1 MKGVAIIANPSA
13 GKDIRR
19 LVASGRVISN
29 QEKANIITRFVKGL
43 AYKGVRNIYF
53 MPDKSGLF
61 RPCIDELKNDIE
73 VNFLDTK
80 HFDGPQQTLYASKL
94 IKELDCACVLVL
106 GGDGTNRLVA
116 KEVGNVPIIP
126 ISTGTNNAFPIMIDP
141 TVAGLAAGFYVN
153 SLQGSNNKELIFQ
166 RPIITISIDDKK
178 MFKKEING
186 LNIDMLDSPV
196 SGTGAQA
203 WEADLTVFAS
213 GSKELI
219 DKCMN
224 IFKAFSKE
232 VIDVGSF
239 GNGMKFKIL
248 ANLLVTIHNTAAAEA
263 LRLGELAGLDQDMI
277 YKVLGNSAATSV
289 MLQKRMPLMINK
301 NYEPPTASFNIFLK
315 DVDIIRNFIKN
326 NNVTLPTFEGS
337 AKIYDKAEKTLSK
350 NWDTASVYEVLK
362 MENIDE

>member
-1 MKGVAIIANPSA
+1 MNIGLIGLGAMGGAYAKHLLKNNFKCFGIDLDKNNISKFIQLGGQEITYDELFNKVDIVLISLPSL
-13 GKDIRR
+13 I
-19 LVASGRVISN
+19 
-29 QEKANIITRFVKGL
+29 
-43 AYKGVRNIYF
+43 AYKDVLNN
-53 MPDKSGLF
+53 
-61 RPCIDELKNDIE
+61 LKRLGKNNSKKII
-73 VNFLDTK
+73 LDM
-80 HFDGPQQTLYASKL
+80 
-94 IKELDCACVLVL
+94 
-106 GGDGTNRLVA
+106 N
-116 KEVGNVPIIP
+116 
-126 ISTGTNNAFPIMIDP
+126 
-141 TVAGLAAGFYVN
+141 
-153 SLQGSNNKELIFQ
+153 
-166 RPIITISIDDKK
+166 TISIDDKN
-178 MFKKEING
+178 MFKNEING

-224 IFKAFSKE
+224 IFRAFSKE

>member
-1 MKGVAIIANPSA
+1 MNIGLIGLGAMGGAYAKHLLKNNFKCFGIDLDKNNISKFIQLGGQEITYDELFNKVEIVLTSLPS
-13 GKDIRR
+13 
-19 LVASGRVISN
+19 LN
-29 QEKANIITRFVKGL
+29 
-43 AYKGVRNIYF
+43 AYKDVLNN
-53 MPDKSGLF
+53 
-61 RPCIDELKNDIE
+61 LKRLGKNNPKKII
-73 VNFLDTK
+73 LDM
-80 HFDGPQQTLYASKL
+80 
-94 IKELDCACVLVL
+94 
-106 GGDGTNRLVA
+106 N
-116 KEVGNVPIIP
+116 
-126 ISTGTNNAFPIMIDP
+126 
-141 TVAGLAAGFYVN
+141 
-153 SLQGSNNKELIFQ
+153 
-166 RPIITISIDDKK
+166 TISIDDKN
-178 MFKKEING
+178 MFKNEIFG

-232 VIDVGSF
+232 VINVGSF

-277 YKVLGNSAATSV
+277 FKVLGNSAATSV

-301 NYEPPTASFNIFLK
+301 NYEPPTASYNIFLK

>member
-1 MKGVAIIANPSA
+1 MNIGLIGLGAMGGAYAKHLLKNNFKCFGIDLDKNNISKFIQLGGQEITYDELFNKVEIVLTSLPSL
-13 GKDIRR
+13 I
-19 LVASGRVISN
+19 
-29 QEKANIITRFVKGL
+29 
-43 AYKGVRNIYF
+43 AYKDVLNN
-53 MPDKSGLF
+53 
-61 RPCIDELKNDIE
+61 LKRLGKNNSKKII
-73 VNFLDTK
+73 LDM
-80 HFDGPQQTLYASKL
+80 
-94 IKELDCACVLVL
+94 
-106 GGDGTNRLVA
+106 N
-116 KEVGNVPIIP
+116 
-126 ISTGTNNAFPIMIDP
+126 
-141 TVAGLAAGFYVN
+141 
-153 SLQGSNNKELIFQ
+153 
-166 RPIITISIDDKK
+166 TISIDDKN
-178 MFKKEING
+178 MFKNEING

-224 IFKAFSKE
+224 IFRAFSKE
-232 VIDVGSF
+232 VINVGSF

-326 NNVTLPTFEGS
+326 NKVTLPTFEGS

>member
-1 MKGVAIIANPSA
+1 MNIGLIGLGAMGGAYAKHLLKNNFKCFGIDLDKNNILKFIQLGGQEITYDELFNKVEIVLTSLPS
-13 GKDIRR
+13 
-19 LVASGRVISN
+19 LN
-29 QEKANIITRFVKGL
+29 
-43 AYKGVRNIYF
+43 AYKDVLNN
-53 MPDKSGLF
+53 
-61 RPCIDELKNDIE
+61 LKRLGKNNPKKII
-73 VNFLDTK
+73 LDM
-80 HFDGPQQTLYASKL
+80 
-94 IKELDCACVLVL
+94 
-106 GGDGTNRLVA
+106 N
-116 KEVGNVPIIP
+116 
-126 ISTGTNNAFPIMIDP
+126 
-141 TVAGLAAGFYVN
+141 
-153 SLQGSNNKELIFQ
+153 
-166 RPIITISIDDKK
+166 TISIDDKN
-178 MFKKEING
+178 MFKNEVIG

-224 IFKAFSKE
+224 IFKVFSKE
-232 VIDVGSF
+232 VINVGSF

-263 LRLGELAGLDQDMI
+263 LRLGELAGLEQDMI

-301 NYEPPTASFNIFLK
+301 NYEPPTASYNIFLK
-315 DVDIIRNFIKN
+315 DVDIIRNFIKD

>member
-1 MKGVAIIANPSA
+1 MNIGLIGLGAMGGAYAKHLLKNNFKCFGIDLDKNNISKFIQLGGQEITYDELFNKVEIVLTSLPSL
-13 GKDIRR
+13 I
-19 LVASGRVISN
+19 
-29 QEKANIITRFVKGL
+29 
-43 AYKGVRNIYF
+43 AYKDVLNN
-53 MPDKSGLF
+53 
-61 RPCIDELKNDIE
+61 LKRLGKNNSKKII
-73 VNFLDTK
+73 LDM
-80 HFDGPQQTLYASKL
+80 
-94 IKELDCACVLVL
+94 
-106 GGDGTNRLVA
+106 N
-116 KEVGNVPIIP
+116 
-126 ISTGTNNAFPIMIDP
+126 
-141 TVAGLAAGFYVN
+141 
-153 SLQGSNNKELIFQ
+153 
-166 RPIITISIDDKK
+166 TISIDDKN
-178 MFKKEING
+178 MFKNEING

-203 WEADLTVFAS
+203 WAADLTVFAS

-232 VIDVGSF
+232 VINVGSF

>member
-1 MKGVAIIANPSA
+1 MNIGLIGLGVMGSAYAKHLLKNNFKCFGIDLDKNNISKFIQLGGQEITYDELFNQVEIVLTSLPS
-13 GKDIRR
+13 
-19 LVASGRVISN
+19 LN
-29 QEKANIITRFVKGL
+29 
-43 AYKGVRNIYF
+43 AYKDVLNN
-53 MPDKSGLF
+53 
-61 RPCIDELKNDIE
+61 LKRLGKNNPKKII
-73 VNFLDTK
+73 LDM
-80 HFDGPQQTLYASKL
+80 
-94 IKELDCACVLVL
+94 
-106 GGDGTNRLVA
+106 N
-116 KEVGNVPIIP
+116 
-126 ISTGTNNAFPIMIDP
+126 
-141 TVAGLAAGFYVN
+141 
-153 SLQGSNNKELIFQ
+153 
-166 RPIITISIDDKK
+166 TISIDDKV
-178 MFKKEING
+178 MFKNEING

-219 DKCMN
+219 DRCMN
-224 IFKAFSKE
+224 IFEVFSKE
-232 VIDVGSF
+232 VINVGSF

-301 NYEPPTASFNIFLK
+301 NYEPPTASYNIFLK

>member
-1 MKGVAIIANPSA
+1 MNIGLIGLGAMGGAYAKHLLKNNFKCFGIDLDKNNILKFIQLGGKEITYDELFNKVEIVLTSLPS
-13 GKDIRR
+13 
-19 LVASGRVISN
+19 LN
-29 QEKANIITRFVKGL
+29 
-43 AYKGVRNIYF
+43 AYKDVLNN
-53 MPDKSGLF
+53 
-61 RPCIDELKNDIE
+61 LKRLGKNNPKKII
-73 VNFLDTK
+73 LDM
-80 HFDGPQQTLYASKL
+80 
-94 IKELDCACVLVL
+94 
-106 GGDGTNRLVA
+106 N
-116 KEVGNVPIIP
+116 
-126 ISTGTNNAFPIMIDP
+126 
-141 TVAGLAAGFYVN
+141 
-153 SLQGSNNKELIFQ
+153 
-166 RPIITISIDDKK
+166 TISIDDKN
-178 MFKKEING
+178 MFKNEIIG

-232 VIDVGSF
+232 VINVGSF

-277 YKVLGNSAATSV
+277 FKVLGNSAATSV

-301 NYEPPTASFNIFLK
+301 NYEPPTASYNIFLK
-315 DVDIIRNFIKN
+315 DVDIIRNFIKD

>member
-1 MKGVAIIANPSA
+1 MNIGLIGLGAMGGAYAKHLLKNNFKCFGIDLDKNNILKFIQLGGQEITYDELFNNVEIVLTSLPS
-13 GKDIRR
+13 
-19 LVASGRVISN
+19 LN
-29 QEKANIITRFVKGL
+29 
-43 AYKGVRNIYF
+43 AYKDVLNNLKRLG
-53 MPDKSGLF
+53 
-61 RPCIDELKNDIE
+61 KNDSKKII
-73 VNFLDTK
+73 LDM
-80 HFDGPQQTLYASKL
+80 
-94 IKELDCACVLVL
+94 
-106 GGDGTNRLVA
+106 N
-116 KEVGNVPIIP
+116 
-126 ISTGTNNAFPIMIDP
+126 
-141 TVAGLAAGFYVN
+141 
-153 SLQGSNNKELIFQ
+153 
-166 RPIITISIDDKK
+166 TISIDDKN
-178 MFKKEING
+178 MFKNEIIG

-232 VIDVGSF
+232 VINVGSF
-239 GNGMKFKIL
+239 GDGMKFKIL

-277 YKVLGNSAATSV
+277 FKVLGNSAATSV

-301 NYEPPTASFNIFLK
+301 NYEPPTASYNIFLK
-315 DVDIIRNFIKN
+315 DVDIIRNFIKD

>member
-1 MKGVAIIANPSA
+1 MNIGLIGLGAMGGAYAKHLLKNNFKCFGIDLDKNNILKFIQLGGQEITYDELFNKVEIVLTSLPS
-13 GKDIRR
+13 
-19 LVASGRVISN
+19 LN
-29 QEKANIITRFVKGL
+29 
-43 AYKGVRNIYF
+43 AYKDVLNN
-53 MPDKSGLF
+53 
-61 RPCIDELKNDIE
+61 LKRLGKNNSKKII
-73 VNFLDTK
+73 LDM
-80 HFDGPQQTLYASKL
+80 
-94 IKELDCACVLVL
+94 
-106 GGDGTNRLVA
+106 N
-116 KEVGNVPIIP
+116 
-126 ISTGTNNAFPIMIDP
+126 
-141 TVAGLAAGFYVN
+141 
-153 SLQGSNNKELIFQ
+153 
-166 RPIITISIDDKK
+166 TISIDDKN
-178 MFKKEING
+178 MFKNEING

>member
-1 MKGVAIIANPSA
+1 MNIGLIGLGAMGGAYAKHLLKNNFKCFEIDLDRNNILKFIQLG
-13 GKDIRR
+13 G
-19 LVASGRVISN
+19 
-29 QEKANIITRFVKGL
+29 QEIT
-43 AYKGVRNIYF
+43 Y
-53 MPDKSGLF
+53 
-61 RPCIDELKNDIE
+61 DELFNKVEIVLTSLPSLNAYRDVLNNLKRLGKNNPKKII
-73 VNFLDTK
+73 LDM
-80 HFDGPQQTLYASKL
+80 
-94 IKELDCACVLVL
+94 
-106 GGDGTNRLVA
+106 N
-116 KEVGNVPIIP
+116 
-126 ISTGTNNAFPIMIDP
+126 
-141 TVAGLAAGFYVN
+141 
-153 SLQGSNNKELIFQ
+153 
-166 RPIITISIDDKK
+166 TISIDDKN
-178 MFKKEING
+178 MFKNEIIG

-232 VIDVGSF
+232 VINVGSF

-277 YKVLGNSAATSV
+277 FKVLGNSAATSV

-301 NYEPPTASFNIFLK
+301 NYEPPTASYNIFLK
-315 DVDIIRNFIKN
+315 DVDIIRNFIKD

>member
-1 MKGVAIIANPSA
+1 MNIGLIGLGAMGGAYAKHLLKNNFKCFGIDLDKNNILKFIQLGGQEITYDELFNKVDIVLTSLPSL
-13 GKDIRR
+13 I
-19 LVASGRVISN
+19 
-29 QEKANIITRFVKGL
+29 
-43 AYKGVRNIYF
+43 AYKDVLNN
-53 MPDKSGLF
+53 
-61 RPCIDELKNDIE
+61 LKRLGKNNSKKII
-73 VNFLDTK
+73 LDM
-80 HFDGPQQTLYASKL
+80 
-94 IKELDCACVLVL
+94 
-106 GGDGTNRLVA
+106 N
-116 KEVGNVPIIP
+116 
-126 ISTGTNNAFPIMIDP
+126 
-141 TVAGLAAGFYVN
+141 
-153 SLQGSNNKELIFQ
+153 
-166 RPIITISIDDKK
+166 TISIDDKN
-178 MFKKEING
+178 MFKNEING

-362 MENIDE
+362 MENIYE

>member
-1 MKGVAIIANPSA
+1 MNIGLIGLGAMGGAYAKHLLKKNFKCFGIDLDKNNISKFIQLGGKEITYDELFHKVDIVLTSLPS
-13 GKDIRR
+13 
-19 LVASGRVISN
+19 LN
-29 QEKANIITRFVKGL
+29 
-43 AYKGVRNIYF
+43 AYKDVLDN
-53 MPDKSGLF
+53 
-61 RPCIDELKNDIE
+61 LKKLGKNNSKKII
-73 VNFLDTK
+73 LDM
-80 HFDGPQQTLYASKL
+80 
-94 IKELDCACVLVL
+94 
-106 GGDGTNRLVA
+106 N
-116 KEVGNVPIIP
+116 
-126 ISTGTNNAFPIMIDP
+126 
-141 TVAGLAAGFYVN
+141 
-153 SLQGSNNKELIFQ
+153 
-166 RPIITISIDDKK
+166 TISIDDKN
-178 MFKKEING
+178 MFKNEING
-186 LNIDMLDSPV
+186 LNIDILDSPV

-232 VIDVGSF
+232 VINVGSF

-277 YKVLGNSAATSV
+277 FKVLGNSAATSV

-315 DVDIIRNFIKN
+315 DVDIIRNFIKD

>member
-1 MKGVAIIANPSA
+1 MNIGLIGLGAMGGAYAKHLLKNNFKCFGIDLDKNNILKFIQLGGQEITYEELFNKVEIVLTSLPS
-13 GKDIRR
+13 
-19 LVASGRVISN
+19 LN
-29 QEKANIITRFVKGL
+29 
-43 AYKGVRNIYF
+43 AYKDVLNN
-53 MPDKSGLF
+53 
-61 RPCIDELKNDIE
+61 LKRLGKNNSKKII
-73 VNFLDTK
+73 LDM
-80 HFDGPQQTLYASKL
+80 
-94 IKELDCACVLVL
+94 
-106 GGDGTNRLVA
+106 N
-116 KEVGNVPIIP
+116 
-126 ISTGTNNAFPIMIDP
+126 
-141 TVAGLAAGFYVN
+141 
-153 SLQGSNNKELIFQ
+153 
-166 RPIITISIDDKK
+166 TISIDDKN
-178 MFKKEING
+178 MFKNEIIG

-232 VIDVGSF
+232 VINVGSF

-277 YKVLGNSAATSV
+277 FKVLGNSAATSV

-301 NYEPPTASFNIFLK
+301 NYEPPTASYNIFLK
-315 DVDIIRNFIKN
+315 DVDIIRNFIKD

>member
-1 MKGVAIIANPSA
+1 MNIGLIGLGAMGGAYAKHLLKNNFKCFGIDLDKNNILKFIQLGGQEITYDELFNKVEIVLTSLPSL
-13 GKDIRR
+13 I
-19 LVASGRVISN
+19 
-29 QEKANIITRFVKGL
+29 
-43 AYKGVRNIYF
+43 AYKDVLNN
-53 MPDKSGLF
+53 
-61 RPCIDELKNDIE
+61 LKRLGKNNSKKII
-73 VNFLDTK
+73 LDM
-80 HFDGPQQTLYASKL
+80 
-94 IKELDCACVLVL
+94 
-106 GGDGTNRLVA
+106 N
-116 KEVGNVPIIP
+116 
-126 ISTGTNNAFPIMIDP
+126 
-141 TVAGLAAGFYVN
+141 
-153 SLQGSNNKELIFQ
+153 
-166 RPIITISIDDKK
+166 TISIDDKN
-178 MFKKEING
+178 MFKNEING

-232 VIDVGSF
+232 VINVGSF

-263 LRLGELAGLDQDMI
+263 LRLGELAGLDKDVI

-326 NNVTLPTFEGS
+326 NKVTLPTFEGS

>member
-1 MKGVAIIANPSA
+1 MNIGLIGLGAMGGAYAKHLLKNNFKCFGIDLDKNNILKFIKLGGQEITYDELFNKVEIVLTSLPS
-13 GKDIRR
+13 
-19 LVASGRVISN
+19 LN
-29 QEKANIITRFVKGL
+29 
-43 AYKGVRNIYF
+43 AYK
-53 MPDKSGLF
+53 D
-61 RPCIDELKNDIE
+61 
-73 VNFLDTK
+73 
-80 HFDGPQQTLYASKL
+80 
-94 IKELDCACVLVL
+94 VLNNL
-106 GGDGTNRLVA
+106 NRLG
-116 KEVGNVPIIP
+116 KNNQKKIILDM
-126 ISTGTNNAFPIMIDP
+126 N
-141 TVAGLAAGFYVN
+141 
-153 SLQGSNNKELIFQ
+153 
-166 RPIITISIDDKK
+166 TISIDDKN
-178 MFKKEING
+178 MFKNEIIG

-232 VIDVGSF
+232 VINVGSF

-277 YKVLGNSAATSV
+277 FKVLGNSAATSV

-301 NYEPPTASFNIFLK
+301 NYEPPTASYNIFLK
-315 DVDIIRNFIKN
+315 DVDIIRNFIKD

>member
-1 MKGVAIIANPSA
+1 MNIGLIGLGAMGGAYAKHLLKNNFKCFGIDLDKNNISKFIQLGGKEITYDELFHKVEIVLTSLPS
-13 GKDIRR
+13 
-19 LVASGRVISN
+19 LN
-29 QEKANIITRFVKGL
+29 
-43 AYKGVRNIYF
+43 AYKDVLNN
-53 MPDKSGLF
+53 
-61 RPCIDELKNDIE
+61 LKKLGKNNSKKII
-73 VNFLDTK
+73 LDM
-80 HFDGPQQTLYASKL
+80 
-94 IKELDCACVLVL
+94 
-106 GGDGTNRLVA
+106 N
-116 KEVGNVPIIP
+116 
-126 ISTGTNNAFPIMIDP
+126 
-141 TVAGLAAGFYVN
+141 
-153 SLQGSNNKELIFQ
+153 
-166 RPIITISIDDKK
+166 TISIDDKN
-178 MFKKEING
+178 MFKNEIIG

-232 VIDVGSF
+232 VINVGSF

-277 YKVLGNSAATSV
+277 FKVLGNSAATSV

-301 NYEPPTASFNIFLK
+301 NYEPPTASYNIFLK
-315 DVDIIRNFIKN
+315 DVDIIRNFIKD

>member
-1 MKGVAIIANPSA
+1 MNIGLIGLGAMGGAYAKHLLKNNFKCFGIDLDKNNILKFIQLGGQEITYDELFNKVDIVLTSLPSL
-13 GKDIRR
+13 I
-19 LVASGRVISN
+19 
-29 QEKANIITRFVKGL
+29 
-43 AYKGVRNIYF
+43 AYKDVLNN
-53 MPDKSGLF
+53 
-61 RPCIDELKNDIE
+61 LKRLGKNNSKKII
-73 VNFLDTK
+73 LDM
-80 HFDGPQQTLYASKL
+80 
-94 IKELDCACVLVL
+94 
-106 GGDGTNRLVA
+106 N
-116 KEVGNVPIIP
+116 
-126 ISTGTNNAFPIMIDP
+126 
-141 TVAGLAAGFYVN
+141 
-153 SLQGSNNKELIFQ
+153 
-166 RPIITISIDDKK
+166 TISIDDKN
-178 MFKKEING
+178 MFKNEING

-219 DKCMN
+219 DKCVN

-232 VIDVGSF
+232 VINVGSF

-326 NNVTLPTFEGS
+326 NKVTLPTFEGS

>member
-1 MKGVAIIANPSA
+1 MNIGLIGLGAMGGAYAKHLLKNNFKCFGIDLDKNNILKFIQLGGQEITYDELFNKVDIVLTSLPS
-13 GKDIRR
+13 
-19 LVASGRVISN
+19 LN
-29 QEKANIITRFVKGL
+29 
-43 AYKGVRNIYF
+43 AYKDVLNN
-53 MPDKSGLF
+53 
-61 RPCIDELKNDIE
+61 LKRLGKNNPKKII
-73 VNFLDTK
+73 LD
-80 HFDGPQQTLYASKL
+80 
-94 IKELDCACVLVL
+94 
-106 GGDGTNRLVA
+106 
-116 KEVGNVPIIP
+116 
-126 ISTGTNNAFPIMIDP
+126 M
-141 TVAGLAAGFYVN
+141 
-153 SLQGSNNKELIFQ
+153 
-166 RPIITISIDDKK
+166 ITISIDDKN
-178 MFKKEING
+178 MFKNEIIG

-232 VIDVGSF
+232 VINVGSF

-277 YKVLGNSAATSV
+277 FKVLGNSAATSV

-301 NYEPPTASFNIFLK
+301 NYEPPTASYNIFLK
-315 DVDIIRNFIKN
+315 DVDIIRNFIKD

>member
-1 MKGVAIIANPSA
+1 MNIGLIGLGAMGGAYAKHLLKNNFKCFGIDLDKNNISKFIQLGGQEITYDELFNKVEIVLTSLPSL
-13 GKDIRR
+13 I
-19 LVASGRVISN
+19 
-29 QEKANIITRFVKGL
+29 
-43 AYKGVRNIYF
+43 AYKDVLNNL
-53 MPDKSGLF
+53 KSLG
-61 RPCIDELKNDIE
+61 KNNSKKII
-73 VNFLDTK
+73 LDM
-80 HFDGPQQTLYASKL
+80 
-94 IKELDCACVLVL
+94 
-106 GGDGTNRLVA
+106 N
-116 KEVGNVPIIP
+116 
-126 ISTGTNNAFPIMIDP
+126 
-141 TVAGLAAGFYVN
+141 
-153 SLQGSNNKELIFQ
+153 
-166 RPIITISIDDKK
+166 TISIDDKK
-178 MFKKEING
+178 MFKNEING

-203 WEADLTVFAS
+203 WEADLTVFVS

-224 IFKAFSKE
+224 IFKTFSKE
-232 VIDVGSF
+232 VINVGSF

-277 YKVLGNSAATSV
+277 YKVLCNSAATSV

-337 AKIYDKAEKTLSK
+337 TKIYDKAEKTLSK

>member
-1 MKGVAIIANPSA
+1 MNIGLIGLGAMGGAYAKHLLKNNFKCFGIDLDKNNILKFIQLGGQEITYDELFNKVDIVLTSLPSL
-13 GKDIRR
+13 I
-19 LVASGRVISN
+19 
-29 QEKANIITRFVKGL
+29 
-43 AYKGVRNIYF
+43 AYKDVLNN
-53 MPDKSGLF
+53 
-61 RPCIDELKNDIE
+61 LKRLGKNNSKKII
-73 VNFLDTK
+73 LDM
-80 HFDGPQQTLYASKL
+80 
-94 IKELDCACVLVL
+94 
-106 GGDGTNRLVA
+106 N
-116 KEVGNVPIIP
+116 
-126 ISTGTNNAFPIMIDP
+126 
-141 TVAGLAAGFYVN
+141 
-153 SLQGSNNKELIFQ
+153 
-166 RPIITISIDDKK
+166 TISIDDKN
-178 MFKKEING
+178 MFKNEING

-315 DVDIIRNFIKN
+315 DVDIIRNFIKD

>member
-1 MKGVAIIANPSA
+1 MNIGLIGLGAMGGAYAKHLLKNNFKCFGIDLDKNNILKFIQLGGQEITYDELFNKVDIVLTNIPSL
-13 GKDIRR
+13 I
-19 LVASGRVISN
+19 
-29 QEKANIITRFVKGL
+29 
-43 AYKGVRNIYF
+43 AYKDVLNN
-53 MPDKSGLF
+53 
-61 RPCIDELKNDIE
+61 LKRLGKNNSKKII
-73 VNFLDTK
+73 LDM
-80 HFDGPQQTLYASKL
+80 
-94 IKELDCACVLVL
+94 
-106 GGDGTNRLVA
+106 N
-116 KEVGNVPIIP
+116 
-126 ISTGTNNAFPIMIDP
+126 
-141 TVAGLAAGFYVN
+141 
-153 SLQGSNNKELIFQ
+153 
-166 RPIITISIDDKK
+166 TISIDDKN
-178 MFKKEING
+178 MFKNEING

-232 VIDVGSF
+232 VINVGSF

>member
-1 MKGVAIIANPSA
+1 MNIGLIGLGAMGGAYAKHLLKNKFKCFGIDLDKNNILKFIQLGGQEITYDELFNKVEIVLTSLPS
-13 GKDIRR
+13 
-19 LVASGRVISN
+19 LN
-29 QEKANIITRFVKGL
+29 
-43 AYKGVRNIYF
+43 AYK
-53 MPDKSGLF
+53 D
-61 RPCIDELKNDIE
+61 
-73 VNFLDTK
+73 
-80 HFDGPQQTLYASKL
+80 
-94 IKELDCACVLVL
+94 VLNNL
-106 GGDGTNRLVA
+106 NRLG
-116 KEVGNVPIIP
+116 KNNPKKIILDM
-126 ISTGTNNAFPIMIDP
+126 N
-141 TVAGLAAGFYVN
+141 
-153 SLQGSNNKELIFQ
+153 
-166 RPIITISIDDKK
+166 TISIDDKN
-178 MFKKEING
+178 MFKNEIIG

-224 IFKAFSKE
+224 IFKVFSKE
-232 VIDVGSF
+232 VINVGSF

-277 YKVLGNSAATSV
+277 FKVLGNSAATSV

-301 NYEPPTASFNIFLK
+301 NYEPPTASYNIFLK
-315 DVDIIRNFIKN
+315 DVDIIRNFIKD

>member
-1 MKGVAIIANPSA
+1 MNIGLIGLGAMGGAYAKHLLKNNFKCFGIDLDKNNILKFIQLGGQEITYDELFNKVDIVLTSLPSL
-13 GKDIRR
+13 I
-19 LVASGRVISN
+19 
-29 QEKANIITRFVKGL
+29 
-43 AYKGVRNIYF
+43 AYKDVLNN
-53 MPDKSGLF
+53 
-61 RPCIDELKNDIE
+61 LKRLGKNNSKKII
-73 VNFLDTK
+73 LDM
-80 HFDGPQQTLYASKL
+80 
-94 IKELDCACVLVL
+94 
-106 GGDGTNRLVA
+106 N
-116 KEVGNVPIIP
+116 
-126 ISTGTNNAFPIMIDP
+126 
-141 TVAGLAAGFYVN
+141 
-153 SLQGSNNKELIFQ
+153 
-166 RPIITISIDDKK
+166 TISIDDKK
-178 MFKKEING
+178 MFKNEING

>member
-1 MKGVAIIANPSA
+1 MNIGLIGLGAMGGAYAKHLLKNNFKCFGIDLDKNNILKFIQLGGQEITYDELFNKVEIVLTSLPS
-13 GKDIRR
+13 
-19 LVASGRVISN
+19 LN
-29 QEKANIITRFVKGL
+29 
-43 AYKGVRNIYF
+43 AYKDVLNN
-53 MPDKSGLF
+53 
-61 RPCIDELKNDIE
+61 LKRLGKNNPKKII
-73 VNFLDTK
+73 LDM
-80 HFDGPQQTLYASKL
+80 
-94 IKELDCACVLVL
+94 
-106 GGDGTNRLVA
+106 N
-116 KEVGNVPIIP
+116 
-126 ISTGTNNAFPIMIDP
+126 
-141 TVAGLAAGFYVN
+141 
-153 SLQGSNNKELIFQ
+153 
-166 RPIITISIDDKK
+166 TISIDDKN
-178 MFKKEING
+178 MFKNEIIG

-219 DKCMN
+219 EKSMN

-232 VIDVGSF
+232 VINVGSF

-277 YKVLGNSAATSV
+277 FKVLGNSAATSV

-301 NYEPPTASFNIFLK
+301 NYEPPTASYNIFLK
-315 DVDIIRNFIKN
+315 DVDIIRNFIKD

>member
-1 MKGVAIIANPSA
+1 MNIGLIGLGAMGGAYAKHLLKNNFKCFGIDLDKNNILKFIQLGGQEITYDELFNKVEIVLTSLPS
-13 GKDIRR
+13 
-19 LVASGRVISN
+19 LN
-29 QEKANIITRFVKGL
+29 
-43 AYKGVRNIYF
+43 AYK
-53 MPDKSGLF
+53 D
-61 RPCIDELKNDIE
+61 
-73 VNFLDTK
+73 
-80 HFDGPQQTLYASKL
+80 
-94 IKELDCACVLVL
+94 VLNNL
-106 GGDGTNRLVA
+106 NRLG
-116 KEVGNVPIIP
+116 KNNQKKIILDM
-126 ISTGTNNAFPIMIDP
+126 N
-141 TVAGLAAGFYVN
+141 
-153 SLQGSNNKELIFQ
+153 
-166 RPIITISIDDKK
+166 TISIDDKN
-178 MFKKEING
+178 MFKNEIIG

-232 VIDVGSF
+232 VINVGSF

-263 LRLGELAGLDQDMI
+263 LRLGELAGLNQDMI
-277 YKVLGNSAATSV
+277 FKVLGNSAATSV

-301 NYEPPTASFNIFLK
+301 NYEPPTASYNIFLK
-315 DVDIIRNFIKN
+315 DVDIIRNFIKD

>member
-1 MKGVAIIANPSA
+1 MNIGLIGLGAMGGAYAKHLLKNNFKCFGIDLDKNNILKFIQLGGQEITYDELFNKVEIVLTSLPS
-13 GKDIRR
+13 
-19 LVASGRVISN
+19 LN
-29 QEKANIITRFVKGL
+29 
-43 AYKGVRNIYF
+43 AYKDVLYN
-53 MPDKSGLF
+53 
-61 RPCIDELKNDIE
+61 LKRLGKNNLKKII
-73 VNFLDTK
+73 LDM
-80 HFDGPQQTLYASKL
+80 
-94 IKELDCACVLVL
+94 
-106 GGDGTNRLVA
+106 N
-116 KEVGNVPIIP
+116 
-126 ISTGTNNAFPIMIDP
+126 
-141 TVAGLAAGFYVN
+141 
-153 SLQGSNNKELIFQ
+153 
-166 RPIITISIDDKK
+166 TISIDDKN
-178 MFKKEING
+178 MFKNEIIG

-232 VIDVGSF
+232 VINVGSF

-277 YKVLGNSAATSV
+277 FKVLGNSAATSV

-301 NYEPPTASFNIFLK
+301 NYEPPTASYNIFLK
-315 DVDIIRNFIKN
+315 DVDIIRNFIKD

>member
-1 MKGVAIIANPSA
+1 MNIGLIGLGAMGGAYAKHLLKNNFKCFGIDLDKNNILKFIQLGGQEITYDELFNKVDIVLTSLPSL
-13 GKDIRR
+13 I
-19 LVASGRVISN
+19 
-29 QEKANIITRFVKGL
+29 
-43 AYKGVRNIYF
+43 AYKDVLNN
-53 MPDKSGLF
+53 
-61 RPCIDELKNDIE
+61 LKKLGKNNSKKII
-73 VNFLDTK
+73 LDM
-80 HFDGPQQTLYASKL
+80 
-94 IKELDCACVLVL
+94 
-106 GGDGTNRLVA
+106 N
-116 KEVGNVPIIP
+116 
-126 ISTGTNNAFPIMIDP
+126 
-141 TVAGLAAGFYVN
+141 
-153 SLQGSNNKELIFQ
+153 
-166 RPIITISIDDKK
+166 TISIDDKN
-178 MFKKEING
+178 MFKNEING

-326 NNVTLPTFEGS
+326 NKVTLPTFEGS

>member
-1 MKGVAIIANPSA
+1 MNVGLIGLGAMGGAYAKHLLKNNFKCFGIDLDKNNILKFIQLGGQEITYDELFNKVEIVLTSLPSL
-13 GKDIRR
+13 I
-19 LVASGRVISN
+19 
-29 QEKANIITRFVKGL
+29 
-43 AYKGVRNIYF
+43 AYKDVLNN
-53 MPDKSGLF
+53 
-61 RPCIDELKNDIE
+61 LKRLGKNNSKKII
-73 VNFLDTK
+73 LDM
-80 HFDGPQQTLYASKL
+80 
-94 IKELDCACVLVL
+94 
-106 GGDGTNRLVA
+106 N
-116 KEVGNVPIIP
+116 
-126 ISTGTNNAFPIMIDP
+126 
-141 TVAGLAAGFYVN
+141 
-153 SLQGSNNKELIFQ
+153 
-166 RPIITISIDDKK
+166 TISIDDKN
-178 MFKKEING
+178 MFKNEIIG

-213 GSKELI
+213 GSKKLI

-224 IFKAFSKE
+224 IFNAFSKE
-232 VIDVGSF
+232 VIYVGSF

-263 LRLGELAGLDQDMI
+263 LRLGELAGLDKDMI
-277 YKVLGNSAATSV
+277 FKVLGNSAATSV

-301 NYEPPTASFNIFLK
+301 NYEPPTASYNIFLK
-315 DVDIIRNFIKN
+315 DVDIIRNFIKD

>member
-1 MKGVAIIANPSA
+1 MNIGLIGLGAMGGAYAKHLLKNNFKCFGIDLDKNNILKFIQLGGQEITYDELFNKVDIVLTSLPS
-13 GKDIRR
+13 
-19 LVASGRVISN
+19 LN
-29 QEKANIITRFVKGL
+29 
-43 AYKGVRNIYF
+43 AYKDVLNNLKRLG
-53 MPDKSGLF
+53 
-61 RPCIDELKNDIE
+61 KNDSKKII
-73 VNFLDTK
+73 LDM
-80 HFDGPQQTLYASKL
+80 
-94 IKELDCACVLVL
+94 
-106 GGDGTNRLVA
+106 N
-116 KEVGNVPIIP
+116 
-126 ISTGTNNAFPIMIDP
+126 
-141 TVAGLAAGFYVN
+141 
-153 SLQGSNNKELIFQ
+153 
-166 RPIITISIDDKK
+166 TISIDDKN
-178 MFKKEING
+178 MFKNEIIG

-232 VIDVGSF
+232 VINVGSF

-301 NYEPPTASFNIFLK
+301 NYEPPTASYNIFLK
-315 DVDIIRNFIKN
+315 DVDIIRNFIKD

>member
-1 MKGVAIIANPSA
+1 MNIGLIGLGAMGGAYAKHLLKNNFKCFGIDLDKNNILKFIQLGGQEITYDELFNKVDIVLTSLPSL
-13 GKDIRR
+13 I
-19 LVASGRVISN
+19 
-29 QEKANIITRFVKGL
+29 
-43 AYKGVRNIYF
+43 AYKDVLNN
-53 MPDKSGLF
+53 
-61 RPCIDELKNDIE
+61 LKRLGKNNSKKII
-73 VNFLDTK
+73 LDM
-80 HFDGPQQTLYASKL
+80 
-94 IKELDCACVLVL
+94 
-106 GGDGTNRLVA
+106 N
-116 KEVGNVPIIP
+116 
-126 ISTGTNNAFPIMIDP
+126 
-141 TVAGLAAGFYVN
+141 
-153 SLQGSNNKELIFQ
+153 
-166 RPIITISIDDKK
+166 TISIDDKN
-178 MFKKEING
+178 MFKNEING

-232 VIDVGSF
+232 VINVGSF

-263 LRLGELAGLDQDMI
+263 LRLGELAGLDKDVI

-326 NNVTLPTFEGS
+326 NKVTLPTFEGS

>member
-1 MKGVAIIANPSA
+1 MNIGLIGLGAMGGAYAKHLLKNNFKCFGIDLDKNNISKFIQLGGQEITYDELFNKVEIVLTSLPSL
-13 GKDIRR
+13 I
-19 LVASGRVISN
+19 
-29 QEKANIITRFVKGL
+29 
-43 AYKGVRNIYF
+43 AYKDVLNN
-53 MPDKSGLF
+53 
-61 RPCIDELKNDIE
+61 LKRLGKNNSKKII
-73 VNFLDTK
+73 LDM
-80 HFDGPQQTLYASKL
+80 
-94 IKELDCACVLVL
+94 
-106 GGDGTNRLVA
+106 N
-116 KEVGNVPIIP
+116 
-126 ISTGTNNAFPIMIDP
+126 
-141 TVAGLAAGFYVN
+141 
-153 SLQGSNNKELIFQ
+153 
-166 RPIITISIDDKK
+166 TISIDDKN
-178 MFKKEING
+178 MFKNEING

-224 IFKAFSKE
+224 IFKAFSKK
-232 VIDVGSF
+232 VINVGSF

-263 LRLGELAGLDQDMI
+263 LRLGELAGLDKDMI

-289 MLQKRMPLMINK
+289 MLQKRMPLMISK

>member
-1 MKGVAIIANPSA
+1 MNIGLIGLGAMGGAYAKHLLKNNFKCFGIDLDKNNILKFIQLGGQEITYDELFNKVEIVLTSLPS
-13 GKDIRR
+13 
-19 LVASGRVISN
+19 LN
-29 QEKANIITRFVKGL
+29 
-43 AYKGVRNIYF
+43 AYKDVLNN
-53 MPDKSGLF
+53 
-61 RPCIDELKNDIE
+61 LKRLGKNNSKKII
-73 VNFLDTK
+73 LDM
-80 HFDGPQQTLYASKL
+80 
-94 IKELDCACVLVL
+94 
-106 GGDGTNRLVA
+106 N
-116 KEVGNVPIIP
+116 
-126 ISTGTNNAFPIMIDP
+126 
-141 TVAGLAAGFYVN
+141 
-153 SLQGSNNKELIFQ
+153 
-166 RPIITISIDDKK
+166 TISIDDKN
-178 MFKKEING
+178 MFKNEIIG

-232 VIDVGSF
+232 VINVGSF

-277 YKVLGNSAATSV
+277 FKVLGNSAATSV
-289 MLQKRMPLMINK
+289 MMQKRMPLMINK
-301 NYEPPTASFNIFLK
+301 NYEPPTASYNIFLK

-326 NNVTLPTFEGS
+326 NNVILHTFEGS

>member
-1 MKGVAIIANPSA
+1 MNIGLIGLGAMGGAYAKHLLKNNFKCFGIDLDKNNISKFIQLGGQEITYDELFNQVEIVLTSLPS
-13 GKDIRR
+13 
-19 LVASGRVISN
+19 LN
-29 QEKANIITRFVKGL
+29 
-43 AYKGVRNIYF
+43 AYKDVLNN
-53 MPDKSGLF
+53 
-61 RPCIDELKNDIE
+61 LKRLGKNNPKKII
-73 VNFLDTK
+73 LDM
-80 HFDGPQQTLYASKL
+80 
-94 IKELDCACVLVL
+94 
-106 GGDGTNRLVA
+106 N
-116 KEVGNVPIIP
+116 
-126 ISTGTNNAFPIMIDP
+126 
-141 TVAGLAAGFYVN
+141 
-153 SLQGSNNKELIFQ
+153 
-166 RPIITISIDDKK
+166 TISIDDKV
-178 MFKKEING
+178 MFKNEING

-263 LRLGELAGLDQDMI
+263 LRLGELAGLDRDMI

-289 MLQKRMPLMINK
+289 MLQQRMPLMINK

>member
-1 MKGVAIIANPSA
+1 MNIGLIGLGAMGGAYAKHLLKNNFKCFGIDLDKNNILKFIQLGGQEITYDELFNKVDIVLTSLPSL
-13 GKDIRR
+13 I
-19 LVASGRVISN
+19 
-29 QEKANIITRFVKGL
+29 
-43 AYKGVRNIYF
+43 AYKDVLNN
-53 MPDKSGLF
+53 
-61 RPCIDELKNDIE
+61 LKRLGKNNSKKII
-73 VNFLDTK
+73 LDM
-80 HFDGPQQTLYASKL
+80 
-94 IKELDCACVLVL
+94 
-106 GGDGTNRLVA
+106 N
-116 KEVGNVPIIP
+116 
-126 ISTGTNNAFPIMIDP
+126 
-141 TVAGLAAGFYVN
+141 
-153 SLQGSNNKELIFQ
+153 
-166 RPIITISIDDKK
+166 TISIDDKN
-178 MFKKEING
+178 MFKNEING

-224 IFKAFSKE
+224 IFRAFSKE
-232 VIDVGSF
+232 VINVGSF

-263 LRLGELAGLDQDMI
+263 LRLGELAGLDKDMI

-326 NNVTLPTFEGS
+326 NKVTLPTFEGS

>member
-1 MKGVAIIANPSA
+1 MNIGLIGLGAMGGAYAKHLLKNNFKCFGIDLDKNNILKFIQLGGQEITYDELFNKVDIVLTSLPS
-13 GKDIRR
+13 
-19 LVASGRVISN
+19 LN
-29 QEKANIITRFVKGL
+29 
-43 AYKGVRNIYF
+43 AYKDVLNNLKRLG
-53 MPDKSGLF
+53 
-61 RPCIDELKNDIE
+61 KNDSKKII
-73 VNFLDTK
+73 LDM
-80 HFDGPQQTLYASKL
+80 
-94 IKELDCACVLVL
+94 
-106 GGDGTNRLVA
+106 N
-116 KEVGNVPIIP
+116 
-126 ISTGTNNAFPIMIDP
+126 
-141 TVAGLAAGFYVN
+141 
-153 SLQGSNNKELIFQ
+153 
-166 RPIITISIDDKK
+166 TISIDDKN
-178 MFKKEING
+178 MFKNEIIG

-232 VIDVGSF
+232 VINVGSF

-277 YKVLGNSAATSV
+277 FKVLGNSAATSV

-301 NYEPPTASFNIFLK
+301 NYEPPTASYNIFLK
-315 DVDIIRNFIKN
+315 DVDIIRNFIKD

>member
-1 MKGVAIIANPSA
+1 MNIGLIGLGAMGGAYAKHLLKNNFKCFGIDLDKNNILKFIQLGGQEITYDELLNKVDIVLTSLPSL
-13 GKDIRR
+13 I
-19 LVASGRVISN
+19 
-29 QEKANIITRFVKGL
+29 
-43 AYKGVRNIYF
+43 AYKDVLNN
-53 MPDKSGLF
+53 
-61 RPCIDELKNDIE
+61 LKRLGKNNSKKII
-73 VNFLDTK
+73 LDM
-80 HFDGPQQTLYASKL
+80 
-94 IKELDCACVLVL
+94 
-106 GGDGTNRLVA
+106 N
-116 KEVGNVPIIP
+116 
-126 ISTGTNNAFPIMIDP
+126 
-141 TVAGLAAGFYVN
+141 
-153 SLQGSNNKELIFQ
+153 
-166 RPIITISIDDKK
+166 TISIDDKN
-178 MFKKEING
+178 MFKNEIIG

-232 VIDVGSF
+232 VINVGSF